1 MAVKSATR
9 KRFSAWKQKQGL
21 SGKPSAS
28 PRRILMTTDTVGGV
42 WNYSLELARGLAKYD
57 VEVALATM
65 GPLPTQEQRRQASHI
80 HNITLHESGFRLE
93 WMEDPWEDVEKCGEW
108 LMRLDNELK
117 PDLVH
122 LNGYSH
128 ADLPWSCPCMVVAH
142 SCVLSWWRAVKK
154 EPLPRRLDHYKERV
168 ARGLARADLVAAP
181 SMAMLKA
188 VEGSYLPLANTRVIY
203 NGRCRK
209 RYRPDNKINFILSV
223 GRIWD
228 EAKNI
233 GAVAGLAPALPWP
246 VFVAGE
252 EKHPEGAASL
262 LDNVS
267 HLGNLP
273 PAKLAPW
280 FASAA
285 IYALPARY
293 EPFGLTVLEAA
304 LSGCALVLGDIPSL
318 RELWEGAAVFVPP
331 DDTDALADV
340 LQSLCDDRDLRERM
354 AEKAFERSRFFNPN
368 KMAAEYF
375 AAYMSLNSLN
385 SDLRGQGADEA
396 VNFGG

>member
-1 MAVKSATR
+1 
-9 KRFSAWKQKQGL
+9 
-21 SGKPSAS
+21 
-28 PRRILMTTDTVGGV
+28 MTTDTVGGV
-42 WNYSLELARGLAKYD
+42 WNYALELARGLAKFD
-57 VEVALATM
+57 VSVALATM
-65 GPLPTQEQRRQASHI
+65 GPLPTPEQRRQASHI
-80 HNITLHESGFRLE
+80 HNITLYEGEFRLE
-93 WMEDPWEDVEKCGEW
+93 WMEDPWADVEKCGEW
-108 LMRLDNELK
+108 LMRLTEELK

-128 ADLPWSCPCMVVAH
+128 ADLPWNCPCMVVAH
-142 SCVLSWWRAVKK
+142 SCVLSWWQAVRK
-154 EPLPRRLDHYKERV
+154 EPLPRRFDSYRERV
-168 ARGLARADLVAAP
+168 TRGLARADLVAAP
-181 SMAMLKA
+181 TTAMLSA
-188 VEGSYLPLANTRVIY
+188 LESSYLPLTNTRVIY

-209 RYRPDNKINFILSV
+209 RFRPDNKINFILSV
-223 GRIWD
+223 GRLWD

-252 EKHPEGAASL
+252 AKHPEGETPHL
-262 LDNVS
+262 ENVS

-273 PAKLAPW
+273 PARLAPW

-318 RELWEGAAVFVPP
+318 RELWEGAAIFVPP
-331 DDTDALADV
+331 DDSCALADI
-340 LQSLCDDRDLRERM
+340 LQSLCEDRALREKM
-354 AEKAFERSRFFNPN
+354 AEKAYERSRFFNPN
-368 KMAAEYF
+368 KMAAEYL
-375 AAYMSLNSLN
+375 AAYASLNPGLGGRETS
-385 SDLRGQGADEA
+385 EA

>member
-9 KRFSAWKQKQGL
+9 KRFSAWNQKQGL
-21 SGKPSAS
+21 SSETLAA

-42 WNYSLELARGLAKYD
+42 WHYSLELARGLAKFH

-65 GPLPTQEQRRQASHI
+65 GPLPTPEQRRQVARI
-80 HNITLHESGFRLE
+80 HNVTLFESSYRLE
-93 WMEDPWEDVEKCGEW
+93 WMEDPWEDVEKCGVW
-108 LMRLDNELK
+108 LLHLENELK

-122 LNGYSH
+122 LNGYAH
-128 ADLPWSCPCMVVAH
+128 ADLPWNCPCMVVAH
-142 SCVLSWWRAVKK
+142 SCVLSWWEAVKK
-154 EPLPRRLDHYKERV
+154 EPIPQRLGRYRERV
-168 ARGLARADLVAAP
+168 AQGLARAHLVAAP
-181 SMAMLKA
+181 TAAMLNA
-188 VEGSYLPLANTRVIY
+188 VETSYLPLANTRVIY

-209 RYRPDNKINFILSV
+209 SYRPDNKINFILSV

-233 GAVAGLAPALPWP
+233 NAIAELAGSLPWP
-246 VFVAGE
+246 VFIAGE
-252 EKHPEGAASL
+252 QKHPEGETTF
-262 LDNVS
+262 LDNVN

-273 PAKLAPW
+273 PARLAPW
-280 FASAA
+280 FATAA

-331 DDTDALADV
+331 DDANALADV
-340 LQSLCDDRDLRERM
+340 LQSLCQDRALRERM
-354 AEKAFERSRFFNPN
+354 AEKAFERSRFFNPD

-375 AAYMSLNSLN
+375 AAYLSLNSGRRRQAL
-385 SDLRGQGADEA
+385 DEA
-396 VNFGG
+396 VNFSS